1 MSQIKGLHDFNIPKD
16 YYWKLVPARSDA
28 TGCRLILVD
37 RCGTCLRDVLEVS
50 NGRLVRYGFPAEKA
64 AELDL
69 TVNADGY
76 LATVAECIEMKE
88 ED

>member
-1 MSQIKGLHDFNIPKD
+1 MPQIKGLHDFNIPKE

-28 TGCRLILVD
+28 IGCRLILVD
-37 RCGTCLRDVLEVS
+37 RCGNYLRDVLEIS
-50 NGRLVRYGFPAEKA
+50 NGRLIRYGFTDEDA
-64 AELDL
+64 AELGL
-69 TVNADGY
+69 TVNSDGY